1 MKVVSFYVQNSTMLI
16 LICCCSW
23 KRGWSFGLFKLS
35 IEELNTRNT
44 FWLQGWEEHPQNFAS
59 VRPFSDLLDL
69 NGPILL
75 PKVGAMK
82 CDLNTTEKWPSKW
95 KSSPRISRENIS
107 PVWSNHYRGYP
118 PFLEGS
124 TNISCQHLGYQD
136 SKNETAR
143 WNFWTIRIGWV
154 PRWSMTQLA
163 FVIMATANLLAS
175 SYYFLTAIL
184 AIKYH
189 QRCLWLPMDVE
200 EFRFNTIDR
209 YLPSGLQLFLQ

>member
-163 FVIMATANLLAS
+163 FVIMATANLL
-175 SYYFLTAIL
+175 
-184 AIKYH
+184 
-189 QRCLWLPMDVE
+189 
-200 EFRFNTIDR
+200 
-209 YLPSGLQLFLQ
+209 